1 MLIYLHGFRSSPAS
15 VKSQHLRTRMAERG
29 LQDRLW
35 SESLPVEPRLAIEKI
50 ESAIRVAAKPPLL
63 VGSSL
68 GGYYATYLAQTH
80 GLDAV
85 LINPAA
91 DAASLLKPWV
101 GPHENLY
108 TGEPFNLTDAHIE
121 QLEGLWIPSLSHPER
136 FWLLV
141 ETGDEILDYRQAVRR
156 YQGARQTV
164 IPGGDHGLQSF
175 GDYVDEIIDLAIA
188 EARTN

>member
-15 VKSQHLRTRMAERG
+15 VKSQHLSARMAERG
-29 LQDRLW
+29 LQNWLW
-35 SESLPVEPRLAIEKI
+35 SESLPVEPRLAIKKI
-50 ESAIRVAAKPPLL
+50 EAAIMGSPKPPLL

-91 DAASLLKPWV
+91 HAASLLKPWV

-108 TGEPFNLTDAHIE
+108 TGEKFTLTDAHIE
-121 QLEGLWIPSLSHPER
+121 QLERLWIPSLSHPER

-175 GDYVDEIIDLAIA
+175 GDYVDEIIDLAMT
-188 EARTN
+188 EARTK